1 MLEYTSIY
9 LIIGV
14 IVNLL
19 YDLMISAMSSDY
31 NSDSENLRMSIS
43 ERIIFGLIWPISLTF
58 FIISFINL
66 FRD

>member
-1 MLEYTSIY
+1 MIHYISIY
-9 LIIGV
+9 AILGV
-14 IVNLL
+14 CINLL
-19 YDLMISAMSSDY
+19 YDLMISGMDSDP
-31 NSDSENLRMSIS
+31 NSEDFRMTIG